1 MATVDGIASYK
12 IFKDG
17 DVSGCTILN
26 TKRIGREVLDKLSE
40 KFVGE
45 YDGPGA
51 LMVAIDDYLC
61 PEILKKDA
69 YDNVMYWLSRVD
81 ESASFKVTQ

>member
-1 MATVDGIASYK
+1 MVTVDGSASYK
-12 IFKDG
+12 IFRDG

-26 TKRIGREVLDKLSE
+26 TKRIGREVLDELSGKL
-40 KFVGE
+40 VGK
-45 YDGPGA
+45 YHSPGA
-51 LMVAIDDYLC
+51 LMVAIDHYLC